1 MRALEGSYLRDL
13 LERHGGNVSAA
24 EKAAGID
31 RKTFHRLI
39 NKYQIR
45 E

>member
-1 MRALEGSYLRDL
+1 MFRLSRAFGLACALS
-13 LERHGGNVSAA
+13 VIATASPA
-24 EKAAGID
+24 KAAGID

-45 E
+45 D